1 MRANCRSDARH
12 DVEKDEVWCGCLRY
26 LLSDLLYASV
36 THNADFISETSV
48 VSKIM
53 WH

>member
-1 MRANCRSDARH
+1 MRVYCTGGAWP
-12 DVEKDEVWCGCLRY
+12 DVEKDEVWYECLRH
-26 LLSDLLYASV
+26 LLNDLLHASV

-48 VSKIM
+48 LSKIM